1 MNADHHRYDELAV
14 GWALHALEPDDEAE
28 FGRHLPGCAR
38 CAETVADTTQVMGAM
53 AADLPQAEP
62 SEALAA
68 RLREAVGATE
78 QVHQPVAPPPA
89 AVPPAGTPSGPPAPA
104 VVPAPRRTRALS
116 LALVAAAVAAVLGLG
131 IWNVGLRSDR
141 QELSSTVAEQQEVV
155 DALLTPGR
163 ATVAP
168 LGEDGRP
175 VATVVARDDQL
186 QVVTHGLAAN
196 DVADSTYVVWGLG
209 QGAPRPLG
217 TFDVDGSQIALRTV
231 GSGQT
236 GLDEFAMYGVSIEPG
251 REAPSEPT
259 EVVATGQVTS

>member
-1 MNADHHRYDELAV
+1 MNADHARYDELAV
-14 GWALHALEPDDEAE
+14 GWALQALEPEEEAE
-28 FGRHLPGCAR
+28 FSRHLAGCAR
-38 CAETVADTTQVMGAM
+38 CAETVAGTAEVMGAM
-53 AADLPQAEP
+53 AVELPPADP
-62 SEALAA
+62 SEDLRA
-68 RLREAVGATE
+68 RLRGAVASTE
-78 QVHQPVAPPPA
+78 QVHRAEPDDPAPPA
-89 AVPPAGTPSGPPAPA
+89 ASPAP
-104 VVPAPRRTRALS
+104 PSRRRRALS

-131 IWNVGLRSDR
+131 VWNVGLRSDR
-141 QELSSTVAEQQEVV
+141 EELSSTVAEQQEVV